1 MRLPLV
7 LGFSGN
13 GIFSAS
19 NHVIFCWFVGS
30 SLNEPCGSS
39 SYICHT
45 SAHPTALLV
54 ATDLQ
59 HILVFLLPGVSVCLF
74 SV

>member
-1 MRLPLV
+1 MNRVDPPLT
-7 LGFSGN
+7 
-13 GIFSAS
+13 
-19 NHVIFCWFVGS
+19 
-30 SLNEPCGSS
+30 
-39 SYICHT
+39 SYT